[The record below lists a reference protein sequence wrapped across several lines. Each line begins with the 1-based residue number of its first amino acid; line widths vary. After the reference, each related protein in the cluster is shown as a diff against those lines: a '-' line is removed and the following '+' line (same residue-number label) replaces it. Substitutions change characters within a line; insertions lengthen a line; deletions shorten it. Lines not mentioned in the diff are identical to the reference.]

1 MRAGGAEDMTWK
13 NILRFEKQ
21 RRAMRLRC
29 WIFTRR
35 ISGIRQSHSNTT
47 CRRQRN
53 LPRALQIFSKHTL
66 ISCAS
71 RTASL
76 SAMPMRTASASAR
89 RTTGRLSCLFTSRRR
104 RRGRAW
110 VQCLTDLLVLQQM
123 RVLYGCVTLPNGKS
137 QKLHEKLGFSL
148 VGVWHG
154 SGWKRNGWHDVGWF
168 EKRIGA
174 CCIPQPVA
182 PFEKLDRK
190 KIQACLH
197 RYTEKL
203 NDGGLN

>member
-1 MRAGGAEDMTWK
+1 MEEHFTIREAAESDAAALLDIYAPYIRDTAITFEYDVPTAEEFVARIADILKTHPYLVCEQDGKPVGYAYAHRIRERAAYDWAAELSIYLAPEAQGQGVGTA
-13 NILRFEKQ
+13 LY
-21 RRAMRLRC
+21 RC
-29 WIFTRR
+29 
-35 ISGIRQSHSNTT
+35 
-47 CRRQRN
+47 
-53 LPRALQIFSKHTL
+53 L
-66 ISCAS
+66 
-71 RTASL
+71 
-76 SAMPMRTASASAR
+76 
-89 RTTGRLSCLFTSRRR
+89 
-104 RRGRAW
+104 
-110 VQCLTDLLVLQQM
+110 VDLLAMQNL
-123 RVLYGCVTLPNGKS
+123 RILYGCVTLPNGKS

-174 CCIPQPVA
+174 CCIPQPVV

>member
-1 MRAGGAEDMTWK
+1 M
-13 NILRFEKQ
+13 KQ
-21 RRAMRLRC
+21 HFVIRRAAESDAPALLDIYAPYIRDTAITFEYDVPTAEEFVARIADILKTHPYLVCEQDGKPVGYAYAHRIRERAAYDWAAELSIYLAPEAQGQGVGTALYRC
-29 WIFTRR
+29 
-35 ISGIRQSHSNTT
+35 
-47 CRRQRN
+47 
-53 LPRALQIFSKHTL
+53 L
-66 ISCAS
+66 
-71 RTASL
+71 
-76 SAMPMRTASASAR
+76 
-89 RTTGRLSCLFTSRRR
+89 
-104 RRGRAW
+104 
-110 VQCLTDLLVLQQM
+110 VDLLAMQNL
-123 RVLYGCVTLPNGKS
+123 RILYGCVTLPNGKS

-174 CCIPQPVA
+174 CCIPQPVV

>member
-1 MRAGGAEDMTWK
+1 MKRPDYT
-13 NILRFEKQ
+13 I
-21 RRAMRLRC
+21 RRAAERDAAALLD
-29 WIFTRR
+29 IYAPYIKDTVITFEYDVPTAEEFAAR
-35 ISGIRQSHSNTT
+35 IGETAALHPYLVCERDGRPVGYAYAHRIRE
-47 CRRQRN
+47 
-53 LPRALQIFSKHTL
+53 RAAYDWAAELSIYLAPEAQGQGVG
-66 ISCAS
+66 
-71 RTASL
+71 TAL
-76 SAMPMRTASASAR
+76 Y
-89 RTTGRLSCLFTSRRR
+89 
-104 RRGRAW
+104 
-110 VQCLTDLLVLQQM
+110 QCLTDLLVLQQM

-174 CCIPQPVA
+174 CCMPQPVV

>member
-1 MRAGGAEDMTWK
+1 MKRPDYT
-13 NILRFEKQ
+13 I
-21 RRAMRLRC
+21 RRAAERDAAALLDIYAPYIRDTV
-29 WIFTRR
+29 ITFEYDVPTAEEFAAR
-35 ISGIRQSHSNTT
+35 IGETAALHPYLVCERDGKPVGYAYAHRIRE
-47 CRRQRN
+47 
-53 LPRALQIFSKHTL
+53 RAAYDWAAELSIYLAPEAQGQGVG
-66 ISCAS
+66 
-71 RTASL
+71 TAL
-76 SAMPMRTASASAR
+76 Y
-89 RTTGRLSCLFTSRRR
+89 
-104 RRGRAW
+104 
-110 VQCLTDLLVLQQM
+110 QCLTDLLVLQQM

-174 CCIPQPVA
+174 CCIPQPVV